1 MYSKAL
7 TVHFFS
13 LSFSKTYLDPDSEKA
28 NNRAV
33 SNDYQAKI
41 MSYGP
46 EDDIRSLPRPPRPLL
61 QHPYVR
67 VAPPSPALSSTD
79 SCEGLPVPLG
89 HDFFQGKMGGHASNS
104 VLTTS
109 HKKT

>member
-28 NNRAV
+28 NYRAV

-46 EDDIRSLPRPPRPLL
+46 EDDVRSLPRPL

-67 VAPPSPALSSTD
+67 VAPPSYISSST
-79 SCEGLPVPLG
+79 STLG
-89 HDFFQGKMGGHASNS
+89 HPDDFFQGKMGDLPRPH
-104 VLTTS
+104 
-109 HKKT
+109 